1 MIYSLT
7 KIKFMKKNFFAVS
20 ATLLCIC
27 ISCNDSSTASVEGKD
42 NSQAQKNL
50 NAWHVVSKAFATGD
64 ADAIDSV
71 IADDYIDHRA
81 MGDVKGKD
89 SVKAN
94 IIMVQAT
101 YKDIKMETIKEL
113 ADNDY
118 GFFWMHFSGNS
129 NGAMGIPAG
138 PFDMTNLQ
146 VVKFKD
152 GKAVEHWE
160 FMETGQLMKMMQQ
173 RGMNKMDSSK
183 MKNK

>member
-50 NAWHVVSKAFATGD
+50 NAWHVVSMAFATGNPN
-64 ADAIDSV
+64 AVDSV
-71 IADDYIDHRA
+71 IADDYIDHKIT
-81 MGDVKGKD
+81 GDVKGRD

-94 IIMVQAT
+94 VARMHANI
-101 YKDIKMETIKEL
+101 KDKKMETIKEI

-118 GFFWMHFSGNS
+118 GFFWMRFTGSRNNVKG
-129 NGAMGIPAG
+129 GPAE
-138 PFDMTNLQ
+138 PFDFSSIQ

-152 GKAVEHWE
+152 GKASEHWE